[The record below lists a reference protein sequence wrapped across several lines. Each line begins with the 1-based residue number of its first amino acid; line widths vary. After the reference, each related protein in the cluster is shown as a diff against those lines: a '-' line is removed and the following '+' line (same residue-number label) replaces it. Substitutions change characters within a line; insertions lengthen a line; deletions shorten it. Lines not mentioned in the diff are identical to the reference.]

1 MAYVKMKSGFSSL
14 DGAKKTKQDN
24 QKGKKTMKRMLVL
37 SLVVMVTAVL
47 LAPNAEAGGLKNAG
61 QNTGR
66 ALLCPLK
73 AVARVAVAAIDTV
86 TLKKPAAVLSA
97 PKIVRQE
104 AVDVVE
110 SLARCVANKKP
121 IPKND
126 VGNVNTAISEA
137 KADWLVDGVV
147 YGVATGV
154 VVHNG
159 NDVGAIHHVG
169 KAAATAVGVAV
180 SADLVEECAD

>member
-1 MAYVKMKSGFSSL
+1 
-14 DGAKKTKQDN
+14 
-24 QKGKKTMKRMLVL
+24 MKRAFVL
-37 SLVVMVTAVL
+37 IVAVVIAVTFIVPSAS
-47 LAPNAEAGGLKNAG
+47 AECNAG
-61 QNTGR
+61 KNLGR

-86 TLKKPAAVLSA
+86 KKPKSLAILAA

-110 SLARCVANKKP
+110 SAVRLVVNEKP
-121 IPKND
+121 IANEE
-126 VGNVNTAISEA
+126 VGELNTAITEA
-137 KADWLVDGVV
+137 GLDPVVDLVV
-147 YGVATGV
+147 YGVATGT

-169 KAAATAVGVAV
+169 KAAVTAAGIAAISDLAV
-180 SADLVEECAD
+180 EAAE